1 MSALR
6 CSRGVYPLLPFFVPR
21 FRTQVQGPRIQLGQ
35 ASNHPTG
42 RVFLKV
48 GPPKNMKA
56 WLPFGCPKATNPKKG
71 GTNSNKTTAP
81 SDVRWLK
88 PCAMRRI
95 RLGLG
100 LGFGSGL
107 ALVPSFEERFTNS
120 FVGPGLFCFF
130 FVFCC
135 SVFLPLFFL
144 SFCLCLFLSF
154 FVFPSFGLCL
164 SGFLAACLSVGLS
177 STN

>member
-71 GTNSNKTTAP
+71 VPTPTKQPPPATFAGSSHAP
-81 SDVRWLK
+81 CGAFASASASALAAASHWSRALRSGS
-88 PCAMRRI
+88 PI
-95 RLGLG
+95 RLLV
-100 LGFGSGL
+100 L
-107 ALVPSFEERFTNS
+107 ACSV
-120 FVGPGLFCFF
+120 FF